1 MKRNQKERGNELL
14 VRPKLKQEKYVCKRV
29 KKVFQEGRKSSS
41 ICAPAIS
48 MENVNRSWF
57 VNEEGKNELDK
68 SLMVLVKTDGQE
80 TIRNS

>member
-41 ICAPAIS
+41 ICALAIS
-48 MENVNRSWF
+48 MENVNRS
-57 VNEEGKNELDK
+57 
-68 SLMVLVKTDGQE
+68 
-80 TIRNS
+80 